1 MQTIQDT
8 PVNNLSISQV
18 NMSQAMAM
26 LDAGLSQM
34 LKRELIAAA
43 EVTDLLLDVRLL
55 LADVVP
61 SAN

>member
-1 MQTIQDT
+1 MQTIQET
-8 PVNNLSISQV
+8 PVTNLSISQV
-18 NMSQAMAM
+18 NMSQALAM

-43 EVTDLLLDVRLL
+43 EVTDLLLDVRSL

>member
-1 MQTIQDT
+1 MQTIQES
-8 PVNNLSISQV
+8 PVSNLSISQV

-43 EVTDLLLDVRLL
+43 EVTDLLLDVRSL

>member
-8 PVNNLSISQV
+8 PVSNLSISQV

-43 EVTDLLLDVRLL
+43 EVTDLLLDVRSL

>member
-1 MQTIQDT
+1 MQTIQET
-8 PVNNLSISQV
+8 PVSNLSISQV

-43 EVTDLLLDVRLL
+43 EVTDLLLDVRSL